1 MYVKNVARHIKKLHY
16 IYLQTKLYVNAIE
29 SKNQGKI

>member
-1 MYVKNVARHIKKLHY
+1 MYVKNAARHIKKLRN